1 MNDDRTRS
9 TAIEE
14 LKILS
19 SVIGRIETAIYQKQ
33 GWLFTLVI
41 GLTLALLKDNP
52 FICKQQFASISI
64 LITIVFYI
72 ADAVQR
78 VPVHRAILRSHTI
91 EEALRQNNN
100 FDSPRISEAL
110 GEGSNTRDF
119 FSVARKF
126 RVWAPYLGIITVII
140 IIYFIAP

>member
-1 MNDDRTRS
+1 MNDNNRRS

-14 LKILS
+14 LKLLS

-33 GWLFTLVI
+33 GWLFTLII

-52 FICKQQFASISI
+52 LICKQQFAAISV

-78 VPVHRAILRSHTI
+78 VPVHRAILRSRTI
-91 EEALRQNNN
+91 EESLRLDNN
-100 FDSPRISEAL
+100 FDSPQISEAL
-110 GEGSNTRDF
+110 GEGSNARDF

-126 RVWAPYLGIITVII
+126 RVCAPYIGIIAVII